1 MYGKTK
7 EERLQANIEVLHK
20 KFPSQTD
27 AIIPKMREL
36 DEFLQVNMQ
45 YKNRLQESHPE
56 VCFARLNGGVL
67 RTSKHDMEGIRER
80 AAVIADFLPEVTEG
94 WIVESARKMQCNAD
108 DIVDSVCLAIVANL
122 LMQGKTESI
131 PPEPMTDDTGLLMQM
146 IIPKDVR
153 DFV

>member
-1 MYGKTK
+1 M
-7 EERLQANIEVLHK
+7 
-20 KFPSQTD
+20 
-27 AIIPKMREL
+27 
-36 DEFLQVNMQ
+36 
-45 YKNRLQESHPE
+45 
-56 VCFARLNGGVL
+56 
-67 RTSKHDMEGIRER
+67 
-80 AAVIADFLPEVTEG
+80 
-94 WIVESARKMQCNAD
+94 WKMQCNAD